1 MNDDVLTSFEMKL
14 GNEYYTKGIVGFKTA
29 QFRFLPSTSGI
40 DFTIL
45 RENNS
50 DPIIGTYTYSV
61 PSARKFINGKDAL
74 KDWYKRNFNLGEKI
88 KVEILN
94 DHKVMLRK
102 L

>member
-50 DPIIGTYTYSV
+50 DPIIGTYTYSE
-61 PSARKFINGKDAL
+61 SAARKFINGKDAL
-74 KDWYKRNFNLGEKI
+74 KDWYKRNFKLEDKL
-88 KVEILN
+88 KVEILK
-94 DHKVMLRK
+94 DRKVMLRK
-102 L
+102 I